1 LTHRHSAHENKIVPA
16 NPIKD
21 SHRASSP
28 KWLMPL
34 NTCGFWPTST
44 PKKNNNAHINTV
56 TALLTKASRRPLNR
70 NPTAIPHSIIATIF
84 SIDGYKDKEKSL
96 PLRRMFSKNTMMIK
110 KLIFVVAMT
119 TMLCACSKA
128 NRVEEN
134 SLDTASVVS
143 RVNDIYNDVFK
154 RYIEFNQKPS
164 DMPLVNNDS
173 LYCSA
178 DWNRQIA
185 RVDSVNQQNGVIDIL
200 DVDYWIMGQDWDKL
214 SVSDVH
220 VVSMTDSTA
229 TVELNLH
236 NLGNVTPV
244 RLDMIFENDA
254 WRIDNFIDVKN
265 NYDWKARMQ
274 EYLTQEKGK

>member
-1 LTHRHSAHENKIVPA
+1 
-16 NPIKD
+16 
-21 SHRASSP
+21 
-28 KWLMPL
+28 
-34 NTCGFWPTST
+34 
-44 PKKNNNAHINTV
+44 
-56 TALLTKASRRPLNR
+56 
-70 NPTAIPHSIIATIF
+70 
-84 SIDGYKDKEKSL
+84 
-96 PLRRMFSKNTMMIK
+96 MMIK

-128 NRVEEN
+128 NRMEEN

-143 RVNDIYNDVFK
+143 QVNDIYNDVFK

-214 SVSDVH
+214 SVSEVQ
-220 VVSMTDSTA
+220 VTSMTDSTA

-236 NLGNVTPV
+236 NLGNATPV
-244 RLDMIFENDA
+244 RLEMIFENDA

-265 NYDWKARMQ
+265 GFDWKTRMN